1 VGLLNRSYL
10 FGTALSFFNF
20 EGGNGIGFFDPQGIM
35 YTMDVTTFL
44 EFVYPETKDLCKLFL
59 TLVSGILVFSVTF
72 SEKIVSFQTA
82 GKWARSLLLTAWVMF
97 VIAIISGGS
106 SLTLLF
112 LAAEEAKT
120 SQAGWAELMVNGG
133 YCLFG
138 AGTTFCLG
146 LLALALSGAITV
158 LRRSDSGVIKTP
170 ITEVESSITTSDPDN
185 SLSRTSRQ
193 TSRKTKAKKRSVT

>member
-1 VGLLNRSYL
+1 
-10 FGTALSFFNF
+10 
-20 EGGNGIGFFDPQGIM
+20 M

-72 SEKIVSFQTA
+72 SEKIVNFQTA
-82 GKWARSLLLTAWVMF
+82 GRWARSLLLTAWTMF
-97 VIAIISGGS
+97 IIAIISGGS

-120 SQAGWAELMVNGG
+120 GQAGWADLMVNSGFS
-133 YCLFG
+133 LFG

-146 LLALALSGAITV
+146 LLALARSGAITV
-158 LRRSDSGVIKTP
+158 LLRSAHHGEIKAP
-170 ITEVESSITTSDPDN
+170 ITEVESSTTKSDGSNFLPK
-185 SLSRTSRQ
+185 SLKQ
-193 TSRKTKAKKRSVT
+193 TSLKTKVKKG

>member
-1 VGLLNRSYL
+1 
-10 FGTALSFFNF
+10 
-20 EGGNGIGFFDPQGIM
+20 M

-97 VIAIISGGS
+97 VIAIIRGGS

-120 SQAGWAELMVNGG
+120 GQAGWADLMVNGG
-133 YCLFG
+133 FSLFG

-158 LRRSDSGVIKTP
+158 LRRSDNHGGSKMPIKEVKSSATASDVTSFSPKSRRRTP
-170 ITEVESSITTSDPDN
+170 
-185 SLSRTSRQ
+185 L
-193 TSRKTKAKKRSVT
+193 KTKVNKD